1 MNILTALK
9 NSVNYPLSDNNV
21 TSVLIGRGLDGTDD
35 FGMEIAQSRAYRLAY
50 ADVLRF
56 VVTMVNLSQGGSVS
70 QAAVAEL
77 RGTAN
82 SIYRQYDEPV
92 IGETADSISTLTD
105 VSNLW

>member
-21 TSVLIGRGLDGTDD
+21 TSVLIGRGLDGNDEFETEVAQ
-35 FGMEIAQSRAYRLAY
+35 GMAYRLAY
-50 ADVLRF
+50 ADILRF

-82 SIYRQYDEPV
+82 SIYKQYNEPI
-92 IGETADSISTLTD
+92 IGETADTRSTLTD
-105 VSNLW
+105 ATNMW

>member
-21 TSVLIGRGLDGTDD
+21 TSVLIGRGLDGMDD
-35 FGMEIAQSRAYRLAY
+35 FGMEIAQGKAYRLAY
-50 ADVLRF
+50 ADILRF

-82 SIYRQYDEPV
+82 NIYRQYDEPV